1 MIQLA
6 FLLLGGEAIRRHWVV
21 LGVIGLAW
29 LLLGV
34 AIVTGAVENIHLYT
48 MHVLGFLLVVEG
60 CVTLLI
66 RAVGHRS
73 RLWHVKVLALIVPGL
88 AIIETPLRNLMVV
101 SILFGLAL
109 MVDSIVRTSS
119 VLLLRFSG
127 WRIALVGTAIEFVL
141 AVLALTPWPVSYE
154 ATVPFCVSVA
164 MILSGWTVL
173 RSALQLRR
181 LDPGAP
187 VTSLPIFEQHR
198 GWHASDPLPTI
209 HPVADGSQRMI
220 VHVWTAVGTA
230 TDLVRRPVIDR
241 YMAAVDRHGGI
252 STGHAALEMPPDL
265 YISHYR
271 AEEMETQAEFRRL
284 LNAGPQ
290 NNMPG
295 RFLPGYAAEVA
306 DWCEATAHVE
316 FRRFSAARL
325 RAFWE
330 SYRRDTTY
338 NLTNRNCS
346 VVVALALDAAL
357 EGVLAQRAVWP
368 PFLRLLVNPELYL
381 ATLLRGRA
389 LTMTWTP
396 GLVLDYARTLQ
407 RVVEPSPLPW
417 RVAIGQAIARGRRM
431 RARHRPVASVTR
443 GTPAL

>member
-1 MIQLA
+1 MLCVLLLRDSQASATKSPGLLNILSDRSVAVPALAVALAAAGWGVLEPLLPVHLARLGETDAADIGLLFAAATIVYGASAPFVSWLTERIGVRWTIVLGMLGMAATLPLICVSDAFGFILLALCLVGVSFALLLNPTAAELGDAVERRGLRVLRRRLFRLQYRLLRGDARHGELRRRDRGASGFLPHAAAGQPPAPYVRAGDGARHATGARGHRVIQLA

-21 LGVIGLAW
+21 LGAIGLAW

-48 MHVLGFLLVVEG
+48 MHVLGFLLVIEG

-73 RLWHVKVLALIVPGL
+73 RLWQAKVLALIVPGL

-141 AVLALTPWPVSYE
+141 ALLALTPWPVTYE

-173 RSALQLRR
+173 RSAHQLRR

-198 GWHASDPLPTI
+198 GWHASDPLPTA
-209 HPVADGSQRMI
+209 HPVADG
-220 VHVWTAVGTA
+220 
-230 TDLVRRPVIDR
+230 
-241 YMAAVDRHGGI
+241 
-252 STGHAALEMPPDL
+252 
-265 YISHYR
+265 
-271 AEEMETQAEFRRL
+271 
-284 LNAGPQ
+284 
-290 NNMPG
+290 
-295 RFLPGYAAEVA
+295 
-306 DWCEATAHVE
+306 
-316 FRRFSAARL
+316 
-325 RAFWE
+325 
-330 SYRRDTTY
+330 
-338 NLTNRNCS
+338 RN
-346 VVVALALDAAL
+346 
-357 EGVLAQRAVWP
+357 G
-368 PFLRLLVNPELYL
+368 
-381 ATLLRGRA
+381 
-389 LTMTWTP
+389 
-396 GLVLDYARTLQ
+396 
-407 RVVEPSPLPW
+407 
-417 RVAIGQAIARGRRM
+417 
-431 RARHRPVASVTR
+431 
-443 GTPAL
+443 